1 MIQLCDFGYSLMSG
15 VNADDDE
22 ARGLN
27 PGTAPYIAPEVYA
40 AKRRAAATLAAGER
54 GEANEAAGDVV
65 RKSCMLDWQG
75 WQRADVYS
83 LTMMVWG
90 LFRANATPF
99 FPNVDIS
106 DKSTRGKEKLL
117 GELVEKG
124 ERPYLESK
132 DKDVEQGLRPLWDK
146 LLAHAESPL
155 ARGWSQMPTERPTA
169 KKMLEQMRQCT
180 LDGTLQG
187 GGGSGDLSLLTLP
200 STSPLSTPK
209 PRPPA
214 VPSSKFEHG
223 TERIGADGYSRGGAS
238 GRTCAAQVSGSGSA
252 RAPPHPST
260 SQPPSTQPPPRHRDD
275 EDDDL
280 PLDQRPLVVGGVGV
294 GVGVGGGG
302 GVGGGVGGGG
312 GGGDS
317 GRQGSDEGGKN
328 FGSGTPKRR
337 RQPIKSELPKA
348 EGGGVKRPRGRAPK
362 GKEWDRRCGG
372 WVAETGTPASE
383 PTSPERPQLGPLD
396 LRRP

>member
-187 GGGSGDLSLLTLP
+187 GSGSGDLSLLTLP
-200 STSPLSTPK
+200 STSPLSTPSPGRPPCRRASLSTGPNGSGPTATAGVARRAERARRK
-209 PRPPA
+209 SVGAGRRGRPPTPQRRNLLQHSRRPATGMTKMTTCHSTSGPSSSAASAIVAVRAATRVAKTSAAARRSGGGSRSRASCPRRRAVGLRGLAAEHQRARSGTVDAAAGSQRQARPPA
-214 VPSSKFEHG
+214 SPRAKSVPSWATWTS
-223 TERIGADGYSRGGAS
+223 DGHKKLNLTLPA
-238 GRTCAAQVSGSGSA
+238 CACV
-252 RAPPHPST
+252 
-260 SQPPSTQPPPRHRDD
+260 
-275 EDDDL
+275 
-280 PLDQRPLVVGGVGV
+280 
-294 GVGVGGGG
+294 
-302 GVGGGVGGGG
+302 
-312 GGGDS
+312 
-317 GRQGSDEGGKN
+317 
-328 FGSGTPKRR
+328 
-337 RQPIKSELPKA
+337 
-348 EGGGVKRPRGRAPK
+348 
-362 GKEWDRRCGG
+362 
-372 WVAETGTPASE
+372 
-383 PTSPERPQLGPLD
+383 PTV
-396 LRRP
+396 